1 MGPEDLKSILSFLP
15 SGADV
20 DELIVGLESPDD
32 AAVYQVR
39 EDLAVVASV
48 DFFTPIVDD
57 PVEFGAIAAANS
69 FSDIYAMG
77 ASPAFA
83 LSLLGFPAGTLPAEI
98 AGSMLVGAA
107 EVCREAGASLAGG
120 HSIDDPEPKFGL
132 AAIGFAHPDRLYR
145 KKGARSGDA
154 LVLGKALG
162 IGVLA
167 TAIKRSEAS
176 AEEHAEAVRSMRQLN
191 RAAAEVLSDYEA
203 HAVTDITGFGLL
215 GHLHEMCVASGCD
228 AAVFGSAPQLLAG
241 TDRLLSAGCVPG
253 GTARNRSALE
263 DSVEWPDGSGERLR
277 NLLFD
282 PQTSGG
288 LLAAVPQDEAER
300 LCGAWTEAGYAAA
313 VVGRI
318 EERRSA
324 DDTKVIRVEG

>member
-1 MGPEDLKSILSFLP
+1 MGPEDLRRILSFLP
-15 SGADV
+15 TGTSA
-20 DELIVGLESPDD
+20 DELIVGLDNPDD

-39 EDLAVVASV
+39 DDLAVVASV

-57 PVEFGAIAAANS
+57 PAEFGAIAAANS
-69 FSDIYAMG
+69 FSDLYAMG

-83 LSLLGFPAGTLPAEI
+83 LSLLGFPAETLPVEI
-98 AGSMLVGAA
+98 AGAMLSGAA
-107 EVCREAGASLAGG
+107 EVCREAGAALAGG
-120 HSIDDPEPKFGL
+120 HSIIDLEPKFGL
-132 AAIGFAHPDRLYR
+132 AAIGFAHPDRLFR
-145 KKGARSGDA
+145 KSGAVPGDA

-167 TAIKRSEAS
+167 TAIKRAEAS
-176 AEEHAEAVRSMRQLN
+176 AEEHTAAVRSMRQLN
-191 RAAAEVLSDYEA
+191 RAAAEALAEYDA

-215 GHLHEMCVASGCD
+215 GHLHEVCVASGHG
-228 AAVFGSAPQLLAG
+228 AAVFSSAPQLVPG
-241 TDRLLSAGCVPG
+241 TDRLLAAGCVPG

-263 DSVEWPDGSGERLR
+263 DAVEWPAGSDDSLR

-288 LLAAVPQDEAER
+288 LLAAVPEAEAESLR
-300 LCGAWTEAGYAAA
+300 REWIEAGYAAS

-318 EERRSA
+318 EERQPEG
-324 DDTKVIRVEG
+324 DTKVIRVEA